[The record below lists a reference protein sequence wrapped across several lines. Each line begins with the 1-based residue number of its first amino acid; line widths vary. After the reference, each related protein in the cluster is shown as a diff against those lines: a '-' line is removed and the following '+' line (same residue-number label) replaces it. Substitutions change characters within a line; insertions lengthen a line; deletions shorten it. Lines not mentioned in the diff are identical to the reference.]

1 VWYAV
6 LEIAVASA
14 SAVVIWHEVSAGS
27 ARPLPSVMGI
37 LGAIYISVRGFDNF
51 FKGRKE
57 AAEKVASAHKKLL
70 MDKLMADIVGAAE
83 RAKKSEL
90 AAASVLLIMQEANK
104 PKIKSP
110 PAVTGNANAGISP
123 EPPKA

>member
-1 VWYAV
+1 MWYAV

-37 LGAIYISVRGFDNF
+37 LGAVYISVRGFDNL

-57 AAEKVASAHKKLL
+57 AAEKVASADKKEL
-70 MDKLMADIVGAAE
+70 MDKLVADIMDAAE
-83 RAKKSEL
+83 RAKQSEL
-90 AAASVLLIMQEANK
+90 AAARILVSMQDANK
-104 PKIKSP
+104 PQNNSTV
-110 PAVTGNANAGISP
+110 AVAGNANAGISP
-123 EPPKA
+123 ESPKA